1 MLKTQRSLGLVL
13 VAAGALAVGCGDKAA
28 STSASAEPAKS
39 AAAAGGSAKPAAD
52 APKAAAVAAPAA
64 GDSLKYMPKDCASGR
79 VYLGAK
85 KLLANVGDA
94 TGLQTKIL
102 EQLAKSDKEDDKK
115 ATEVLAVF
123 KEGGIDP
130 VSALQEMAV
139 CANTGNKVVVAISM
153 DMGKVEKPA
162 DLFAKA
168 MEKGSGKAPT
178 KEEVDGVTYLT
189 NEKGNVMGFPGG
201 GIVLMADDKASV
213 TAIAKGAP
221 GAADFAD
228 ASSHLIWAKITEG
241 GQNVDFGLKE
251 SGDNLELKVV
261 AAMSGPQGDAL
272 KKDPA
277 GTIKQMESMATSMLP
292 KLESGPLKAVVPA
305 IKNAKFAAEGD
316 KLSVSSS
323 FPKASLQELIKS
335 VSETS
340 MQDLSRAL

>member
-1 MLKTQRSLGLVL
+1 MLKIQRSLGLVL

-28 STSASAEPAKS
+28 TTSASAEPAKS
-39 AAAAGGSAKPAAD
+39 GAAANGSAKPAAD
-52 APKAAAVAAPAA
+52 APKVAAAAAP
-64 GDSLKYMPKDCASGR
+64 GDALKYMPKECASGR

-85 KLLANVGDA
+85 KLFANVGDVG
-94 TGLQTKIL
+94 GLQTKIL
-102 EQLAKSDKEDDKK
+102 DQLAKSDKEDDKK

-153 DMGKVEKPA
+153 DMGKVDKPA

-201 GIVLMADDKASV
+201 GVVLMADDKAAI

-221 GAADFAD
+221 GGSEFAD
-228 ASSHLIWAKITEG
+228 ATSHLIWAKITEG
-241 GQNVDFGLKE
+241 GQNVDFAIKE
-251 SGDNLELKVV
+251 AGDNLELKVV

-277 GTIKQMESMATSMLP
+277 GTIKQMESMASSMLP

-305 IKNAKFAAEGD
+305 IKNAKFAAEGER
-316 KLSVSSS
+316 LSVTSS

-335 VSETS
+335 ISETS